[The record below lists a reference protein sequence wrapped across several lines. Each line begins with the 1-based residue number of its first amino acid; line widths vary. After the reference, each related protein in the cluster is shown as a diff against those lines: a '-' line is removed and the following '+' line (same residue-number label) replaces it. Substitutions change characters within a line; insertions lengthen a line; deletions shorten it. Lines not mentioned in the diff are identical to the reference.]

1 AEVER
6 KAAESKR
13 KIEQRQ
19 REIKAAV
26 ERQSQQV
33 LTELAKA
40 RSGASG
46 QSAAPPF
53 DAASA
58 PPPDE
63 CFRAFVAAAK
73 NASSMEELLPFLP
86 DSKQEA
92 LKARQSRF
100 DPKQAAK
107 NREQLHQRNPTLT
120 EEDLTHLSDSPFTF
134 MLKWHKGMANS
145 IVKI

>member
-1 AEVER
+1 MSPFVTKRAFALVAVCFSATALTLLAADPRSVQPTKAEIER
-6 KAAESKR
+6 KSAEAKR

-19 REIKAAV
+19 REIKAAS

-33 LTELAKA
+33 RAELTKA

-46 QSAAPPF
+46 QSAAHPF

-100 DPKQAAK
+100 DPKQ
-107 NREQLHQRNPTLT
+107 
-120 EEDLTHLSDSPFTF
+120 
-134 MLKWHKGMANS
+134 
-145 IVKI
+145 

>member
-1 AEVER
+1 MIPFATKRCFAVLGLCFWVAIATALAVSAADPRDAQRMKAEVER

-19 REIKAAV
+19 REIKAAS

-92 LKARQSRF
+92 LKARQS
-100 DPKQAAK
+100 
-107 NREQLHQRNPTLT
+107 
-120 EEDLTHLSDSPFTF
+120 
-134 MLKWHKGMANS
+134 
-145 IVKI
+145 